1 MDMFFDILQ
10 LAGGFILA
18 FGNIPQILQILRT
31 KSAVDLN
38 LKTYILMIIGVSMM
52 EIYAINLVAHGS
64 GGAFLATNTLS
75 FAALVVMIVLI
86 LKYGK
91 RVEDKKISQDQ
102 NER

>member
-1 MDMFFDILQ
+1 MFFDILQ
-10 LAGGFILA
+10 LAGGFLLA

-38 LKTYILMIIGVSMM
+38 LKTYVMMFIGIIMM
-52 EIYAINLVAHGS
+52 EAYAINLVLHGS

-75 FAALVVMIVLI
+75 LVSVITMIFLV

-91 RVEDKKISQDQ
+91 IREEKCSNDEYDIVNK
-102 NER
+102 